1 MNIEQR
7 LNQVADRYRNLG
19 FKVILR
25 PSTAELPAFAK
36 DFKVEILA
44 TKEGSGILAVAKGN
58 ASELQG
64 DKEVPRYAEI
74 TSKQPGW
81 RLDVFVLGP
90 DITALAEKREA
101 QEPAEEDIRRA
112 IDDSQRILQAGFS
125 SQAVIAAWATLEAAM
140 RKRLAAGGRKAL
152 FGTSPR
158 TMLNELFSAG
168 VFSNSEFR
176 DLEGLFQLRNII
188 VHGFTVPQFQTS
200 SVEFLL
206 NTARQLLEGSHQAK
220 QPA

>member
-19 FKVILR
+19 FKVILH

-44 TKEGSGILAVAKGN
+44 TKEGNGILAVAKGS

-64 DKEVPRYAEI
+64 DKEVPKYEEI

-90 DITALAEKREA
+90 DLTALPEKRDA

-112 IDDSQRILQAGFS
+112 IDDTQRMLQAGFS
-125 SQAVIAAWATLEAAM
+125 NQAVIAAWAALEAAM
-140 RKRLAAGGRKAL
+140 RKRIVAGGRKVL

-158 TMLNELFSAG
+158 TMLNELYSAG

-176 DLEGLFQLRNII
+176 DLEGLFQLRNTI
-188 VHGFTVPQFQTS
+188 VHGFTVPPFHTS

-206 NTARQLLEGSHQAK
+206 HTARQLLEGTQQTK